1 MAWLHHLFLH
11 FPLTLAPLAFLLL
24 FYGRIRHDEP
34 ASKVGRLLTYLA
46 TLSALLAIA
55 TGLASAGHFV
65 EGGGDAG
72 TVELHRNLAIG
83 AAAALLLASAW
94 LLRGRAQPGTLA
106 RFALV
111 MLATSTALVLAAG
124 HFGGEMLHPGM
135 LPWSGHAH
143 MHGPRPTQPAPSVD
157 DTAHGAHEG
166 MLPAPAAP
174 STPVPPAAPP
184 ASPTIDDR
192 PREGT
197 KDGDDGGAAAS
208 GNVAPAPAP
217 TRPRPRNTLPATGNS
232 VPTKSQTP
240 TQSQAPAQAPRPA
253 PTPPPPPA
261 APMPHPAGHTGH

>member
-34 ASKVGRLLTYLA
+34 ASKMGRLLTYLA

-143 MHGPRPTQPAPSVD
+143 MHGARPTQPAPSVD

-166 MLPAPAAP
+166 MLQAPAAP

-184 ASPTIDDR
+184 ASPTATS
-192 PREGT
+192 E
-197 KDGDDGGAAAS
+197 
-208 GNVAPAPAP
+208 NVAPAPAP
-217 TRPRPRNTLPATGNS
+217 ARPRHRKTPTTGTS
-232 VPTKSQTP
+232 VPSKLQTP
-240 TQSQAPAQAPRPA
+240 TQSPAPAQTPRPA
-253 PTPPPPPA
+253 PTPPAPPA
-261 APMPHPAGHTGH
+261 APMPHPAGHAGH